1 MAKVP
6 LPVLIA
12 TSILAVVFLLSS
24 MVLLSSIIAW
34 LSVDF
39 SGPLPHV
46 LGFLLGI
53 LSLVDTVAAI
63 LLVGIARIRKTL
75 GYVFAA
81 MCAVTLV
88 ASIALFIPWII
99 AYGSFCNDCTE
110 QEQTLRCVDECDDE
124 CCFTES
130 SRPIAVIFIVF
141 SVLTMLCGF
150 IGVGISIPY
159 MRYSKDSNVSS
170 KRR

>member
-1 MAKVP
+1 MSSFSLQCSSS
-6 LPVLIA
+6 LPW
-12 TSILAVVFLLSS
+12 SS
-24 MVLLSSIIAW
+24 SLIIAWLW

-39 SGPLPHV
+39 SGPLPHDIM

-53 LSLVDTVAAI
+53 LSLVDVVSAI
-63 LLVGIARIRKTL
+63 LIARIRKTL

-88 ASIALFIPWII
+88 ASITLSIPWII
-99 AYGSFCNDCTE
+99 AYGSFCYDCTE
-110 QEQTLRCVDECDDE
+110 QEQTLWYVEECDDE
-124 CCFTES
+124 CCFTVS

-150 IGVGISIPY
+150 IGVGHTWDIVKTVTS
-159 MRYSKDSNVSS
+159 RVREDDSS
-170 KRR
+170 R

>member
-24 MVLLSSIIAW
+24 MVLFRRPLS
-34 LSVDF
+34 
-39 SGPLPHV
+39 HM
-46 LGFLLGI
+46 LGFLLEI
-53 LSLVDTVAAI
+53 LSLVDTYCHCDLIGRNCKDKKDPKLCICSHVCSHSCGQHCSLYI
-63 LLVGIARIRKTL
+63 I
-75 GYVFAA
+75 
-81 MCAVTLV
+81 
-88 ASIALFIPWII
+88 WII
-99 AYGSFCNDCTE
+99 AYGSFCDDCTK
-110 QEQTLRCVDECDDE
+110 QEQTLRYVEECDDE

-150 IGVGISIPY
+150 IGVGMSIPY